1 MSKVDQNI
9 EKFVKYIVENNII
22 LSPSPKYFE
31 KKSGRYVNKQLTEE
45 YQNLENKIFDVLL
58 ENNKDANKEN
68 LITKRDLEVELALL
82 VKDVKVIGLKNID
95 MNAKIRK
102 LKKNIKSKCQNT
114 ITYFLPVFN
123 LNITTSEEKLTS
135 EINIYS
141 SKDVLTQINDKD
153 NKDYNQIKKY
163 LNQPDSVV
171 LGIKVK
177 GYGDGNKISLNKAI
191 ALGQL
196 FVSLVNSLVDI
207 DGLKCVLVRDISYAE
222 EKYSTFSGWQ
232 AVKEDYNQIKK
243 YLNQPDSVVLGIKVK
258 GYGDGNKISL
268 NKAIAL
274 GQLFV
279 SLVNSLVDIDGLK
292 CVLVRDIS
300 YAEEKYSTFSGWQAV
315 KEVNSFVS
323 IEGNPNVSN
332 PFLMP
337 NNIKKFTFIFDPR
350 NNRELQIRNAIRWLG
365 ESLVDDN
372 INNAYIKAM
381 IALES
386 VAEVK
391 PDLLLSPSITNQ
403 ISVMTALLTEENV
416 EKRVFVREQLKNAYE
431 NRSKLVHGIEKNIS
445 YSDYVFVANIVKKMI
460 QELSLNSKY
469 TQYSKIKELWEHLT
483 NRMLSADL
491 KKIIHP

>member
-232 AVKEDYNQIKK
+232 AVKE
-243 YLNQPDSVVLGIKVK
+243 
-258 GYGDGNKISL
+258 
-268 NKAIAL
+268 
-274 GQLFV
+274 
-279 SLVNSLVDIDGLK
+279 
-292 CVLVRDIS
+292 
-300 YAEEKYSTFSGWQAV
+300 
-315 KEVNSFVS
+315 VNSFVS

-372 INNAYIKAM
+372 INNVYIKAM

-491 KKIIHP
+491 